1 MHMSVEGTDA
11 LLKKFEGCKLKAYR
25 CPAGVWTIGYGHT
38 SAAGA
43 PEVVQGMTIT
53 KADANDIL
61 RRDLTKYEQGVEA
74 LVKQPL
80 TQNQFDVLVDF
91 AYNAGIGALKSST
104 LLKKVNAA
112 DFDAVPAE
120 LMKWTKGGGK
130 VLPGL
135 VARRRAEAGWWR
147 DLDAEPID
155 EQEQRAEPD
164 AIVPKTM
171 VESKQGNAA
180 LLTAGLGSV
189 AAAKEVAAQAQDASD
204 TLGTFLN
211 LLGNPS
217 FVVMVVV
224 VGLAGAIWYW
234 RKKHLEEHGV

>member
-1 MHMSVEGTDA
+1 
-11 LLKKFEGCKLKAYR
+11 
-25 CPAGVWTIGYGHT
+25 
-38 SAAGA
+38 
-43 PEVVQGMTIT
+43 
-53 KADANDIL
+53 
-61 RRDLTKYEQGVEA
+61 
-74 LVKQPL
+74 
-80 TQNQFDVLVDF
+80 
-91 AYNAGIGALKSST
+91 
-104 LLKKVNAA
+104 
-112 DFDAVPAE
+112 
-120 LMKWTKGGGK
+120 MKWTKGGGL
-130 VLPGL
+130 VLKGL
-135 VARRRAEAGWWR
+135 VARRRAETGWWR

-189 AAAKEVAAQAQDASD
+189 AAAKEVAVQAQDASD

-211 LLGNPS
+211 LLSNPN